1 MLVVFFIILRTTVKG
16 HITAIS
22 KIIRRLPDM
31 SRRLNLTRQDKVN
44 CFALHT
50 IQLEQAVLLFLGAY
64 IQSHFE
70 SIVQILAV
78 NNLQY
83 NMF

>member
-1 MLVVFFIILRTTVKG
+1 MVVAFFILRTTVKG
-16 HITAIS
+16 HIISIS
-22 KIIRRLPDM
+22 KNVRRLPDM

-50 IQLEQAVLLFLGAY
+50 SQLEPAVLLFLGAY